1 VVGGGNAFN
10 PIIIIIIII
19 SDEDHGAMAYAET
32 RHAAFSSKADK
43 IQQRW

>member
-10 PIIIIIIII
+10 PIIIIIII

>member
-10 PIIIIIIII
+10 PIIIII